1 MDVDQNKTWNIKL
14 FDIYV
19 DLFNFNYF
27 YVDLSIF
34 SFTALKQ
41 NYRKPIK

>member
-1 MDVDQNKTWNIKL
+1 MST
-14 FDIYV
+14 F
-19 DLFNFNYF
+19 FSFNYF

-41 NYRKPIK
+41 KYRKPIK